1 MIYDYIIIYIYYIHS
16 GIIGQMYATKLCSC
30 LDAMALHGSRA
41 RSWAWPTSCTMPFH
55 SSPRCGRSRSFQVD
69 AAGCCVNSWMFGLK
83 TRYFIDTEKHYAVYT
98 FAGFRQLFFFW
109 LPLYNNWCAI
119 DELKVIWSCYEP
131 CQFLDYP
138 GPVSNINRLG
148 LQWRLD
154 HPTTLDTSSKTIISK
169 GNPES
174 HRTTARWN
182 PTNLNKPPVICDIAM
197 EISHLVQWFSYK
209 NRDCP

>member
-1 MIYDYIIIYIYYIHS
+1 MPQNCVVALTLWRFTGHGPGHGRGQRLALCLSIHPQ
-16 GIIGQMYATKLCSC
+16 GAVDPG
-30 LDAMALHGSRA
+30 H
-41 RSWAWPTSCTMPFH
+41 
-55 SSPRCGRSRSFQVD
+55 SRSMRLDVVWIP
-69 AAGCCVNSWMFGLK
+69 GCLAWKLDTLSILK
-83 TRYFIDTEKHYAVYT
+83 NTMLSILLRVSGSF
-98 FAGFRQLFFFW
+98 FFFW